1 MPPNIGWFIMLIM
14 HYLMTT
20 ARYATINETIFFI
33 WNDYFMSLIWN
44 PTFQRKKN
52 EQKHSQDAREKY
64 LELEDLDSVHKVSF
78 K

>member
-1 MPPNIGWFIMLIM
+1 MLIM

-20 ARYATINETIFFI
+20 ARYATINVVKENYIF
-33 WNDYFMSLIWN
+33 NLERLLYVLIWN
-44 PTFQRKKN
+44 STFQRKKN

>member
-1 MPPNIGWFIMLIM
+1 MLPSM
-14 HYLMTT
+14 W
-20 ARYATINETIFFI
+20 ARKTIFFI

-44 PTFQRKKN
+44 STFQRKKN